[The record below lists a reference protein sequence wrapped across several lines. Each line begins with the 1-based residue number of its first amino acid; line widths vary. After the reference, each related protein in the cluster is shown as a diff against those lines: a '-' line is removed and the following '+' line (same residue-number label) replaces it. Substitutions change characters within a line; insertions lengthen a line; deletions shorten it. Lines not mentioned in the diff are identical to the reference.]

1 MRDREP
7 VMTQRLFLLAGL
19 VGAIVGA
26 SLGVILGATPAQ
38 AVEYP
43 WCANFHEGAGSNC
56 GFTSYEQC
64 LQTVRGSGGFCSENT
79 FYTGP
84 TGAPRPRR
92 PAHNRPAA
100 KPASTKD

>member
-1 MRDREP
+1 
-7 VMTQRLFLLAGL
+7 MTPRLFLLAGL

-26 SLGVILGATPAQ
+26 SLGVILGAMPAQ

-64 LQTVRGSGGFCSENT
+64 MQTVRGSGGFCAAND

-84 TGAPRPRR
+84 ASPPQTRR
-92 PAHNRPAA
+92 PARHRPAA
-100 KPASTKD
+100 KKE